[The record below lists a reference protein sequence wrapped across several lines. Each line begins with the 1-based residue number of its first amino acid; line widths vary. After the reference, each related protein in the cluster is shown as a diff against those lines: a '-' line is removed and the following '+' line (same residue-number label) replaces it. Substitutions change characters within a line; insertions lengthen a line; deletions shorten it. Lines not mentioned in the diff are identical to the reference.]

1 MNFIEFRKELF
12 DCANALGCSAAEV
25 YFEEGTN
32 FNVNVL
38 GQEIDRYTAA
48 VKFGLNLRVKYQGKD
63 GYAYTEVFEDA
74 QTLVKHAIDNA
85 KAIENEDEH
94 PMQGKCKDEDVGS
107 MVDPFSNA
115 SEQEKIKFAYDLEQ
129 AVKAKDERVLRTSYC
144 MIDSG
149 SSTVHISNTMGLDAK
164 ETTSISAAILG
175 VIMQQG
181 VETKEAFAIE
191 VGEKAGDTEFLV
203 DKAVHECLEKFN
215 ATPVKSG
222 EYKVLFRNSV
232 MAEMLETF
240 WGQFSA
246 DAAQKGLTLMANK
259 EGTKVASDIV
269 NLIDDPKHKIFP
281 RAFDGEGTPSVTK
294 HIIENGVLKTL
305 MHNLKTAKK
314 ANVESTSN
322 AGRAGTAGAINVS
335 PTNMYLQ
342 SGVKSY
348 DDMVKTLKN
357 GIIITALEGTL
368 SGANDISG
376 EFSFG
381 AKGLLVENGN
391 IVKSVDQI
399 TVAGSFYELLQD
411 IEEIGSDF
419 RFSTGGEGGL
429 FGAASVIIKKL
440 MVAGE

>member
-1 MNFIEFRKELF
+1 MNFNEFKKELF

-25 YFEEGTN
+25 YFEEGTS
-32 FNVNVL
+32 FNVNIL
-38 GQEIDRYTAA
+38 EQEIDRYTAA
-48 VKFGLNLRVKYQGKD
+48 VSSGLNLRVKYQGKD

-74 QTLVKHAIDNA
+74 ELLVKHAIDNA

-94 PMQGKCKDEDVGS
+94 PMQGKCVYEDVGS
-107 MVDPFSNA
+107 IKDPFENT
-115 SEQEKIKFAYDLEQ
+115 SEQEKIKFVIDLEK
-129 AVKAKDERVLRTSYC
+129 AAKAKDERVLRTSYC
-144 MIDSG
+144 MVDSS
-149 SSTVHISNTMGLDAK
+149 SSTVHISNTLGLDAK
-164 ETTSISAAILG
+164 ETAHVSASILG
-175 VIMQQG
+175 VIMKQG
-181 VETKEAFAIE
+181 EETKDAFAIE
-191 VGEKAGDTEFLV
+191 VGEKAADTDYLV
-203 DKAVHECLEKFN
+203 DKAVRECLEKFN
-215 ATPVKSG
+215 ASPVKSG

-269 NLIDDPKHKIFP
+269 NLIDDPKHKMFP

-305 MHNLKTAKK
+305 LHNLKTAKK
-314 ANVESTSN
+314 ANVASTSN

-335 PTNMYLQ
+335 PTNFYLQ
-342 SGVKSY
+342 AGTKSY
-348 DDMVKTLKN
+348 DEMIKTLNN
-357 GIIITALEGTL
+357 GLIITSLEGTM

-381 AKGLLVENGN
+381 AKGLLVENGSV
-391 IVKSVDQI
+391 VKSVDQI

-419 RFSTGGEGGL
+419 EFSSSGDGGI